1 MYKVAYE
8 NYLLRNG
15 ATWDL
20 MTEKQK
26 SQMLTNAHSAGNK
39 RSGKPMRWITGL
51 CSNKKR
57 GVGNVPALLFSES
70 YRESYRVI
78 LSCITM
84 SD

>member
-1 MYKVAYE
+1 MYRVAYE

-39 RSGKPMRWITGL
+39 AI
-51 CSNKKR
+51 
-57 GVGNVPALLFSES
+57 
-70 YRESYRVI
+70 REAYAMDNGI
-78 LSCITM
+78 MLK
-84 SD
+84 

>member
-1 MYKVAYE
+1 MELALSSAKGKTLKGRQVAYE

-39 RSGKPMRWITGL
+39 AI
-51 CSNKKR
+51 
-57 GVGNVPALLFSES
+57 
-70 YRESYRVI
+70 REAYAMDNGIMLR
-78 LSCITM
+78 
-84 SD
+84 